1 MLFRLLIGGGTLLL
15 GAALLVA
22 PVLAFTDHM
31 TTVSALGIAGMV
43 LLLAGWL
50 VRRFSRPGSSSDD
63 APPPER

>member
-1 MLFRLLIGGGTLLL
+1 MLFRLLIGAGTLLL
-15 GAALLVA
+15 GAALLIA

-50 VRRFSRPGSSSDD
+50 ARKFSRPEASPDD
-63 APPPER
+63 APPAEH